1 MMTRQSLVAIALTC
15 CLTTAATAQ
24 TPTKL
29 DRKAAIQTDPT
40 LSQVGK
46 ALRLGDYDRAIK
58 QFQQAKAKTK
68 DKCTNRGYTLS
79 IAAAQATKKKFS
91 ERKTTKQ
98 QEQAFRFYTQEFERL
113 TIQDPVCGIPSLRA
127 ADTSRRATN
136 PKFSLTIHPVFQ
148 SLLSTLYQRTK
159 IPVRLP
165 TYIPGLNAE
174 KLLSSESTIAAS
186 SANNP
191 YLTNLKAEKPLLATL
206 ASATA
211 NEYTIVLGNRPNC
224 QGQNSCKRGSLSA
237 TKLTPQAISLD
248 KTFQQAANFVNNPL
262 FNKEGRRSSDEMGPV
277 TLSNNL
283 KGYFIP
289 WVLSDHYTEAKIIWE
304 QDGVRY
310 SVGIQQGDKD
320 SLIKMANSAIK
331 PPLAP
336 WLDESP

>member
-1 MMTRQSLVAIALTC
+1 MMLRQSLVAIALTC
-15 CLTTAATAQ
+15 SLTTVAAAQ
-24 TPTKL
+24 TPAKP

-58 QFQQAKAKTK
+58 QFQQAKAKTQ
-68 DKCTNRGYTLS
+68 DKCANRGYTLS
-79 IAAAQATKKKFS
+79 ITAAQATKKKFP
-91 ERKTTKQ
+91 ERKTAKQ

-113 TIQDPVCGIPSLRA
+113 TIQDPACGIPSLRE
-127 ADTSRRATN
+127 ADTSYRATN

-148 SLLSTLYQRTK
+148 SLLSTLYQQTK

-165 TYIPGLNAE
+165 TYIPSLNAD
-174 KLLSSESTIAAS
+174 KRVPGESTIATS

-191 YLTNLKAEKPLLATL
+191 YLANLKAEKPLIATL

-248 KTFQQAANFVNNPL
+248 TTFQQAANFVNNPL
-262 FNKEGRRSSDEMGPV
+262 FNQAGRRSPDAMGPV

-304 QDGVRY
+304 QDSVRY
-310 SVGIQQGDKD
+310 SVGLQQGDKD

-336 WLDESP
+336 WLDENL